1 MEIRFIFFPSTK
13 LLSKTETETD
23 RDRERAFRRRRK
35 KGDFDALSLSSKA
48 LSHSHFSSFST
59 APFFT
64 RALMMMMFFYSDA
77 SDAFTRNTRLDNK
90 NQVLGCPTLILKS
103 FFLPLFF
110 FSFFS
115 SKGNKSGASCA
126 RFV

>member
-23 RDRERAFRRRRK
+23 RERAFRRRRK
-35 KGDFDALSLSSKA
+35 KGGFERALSLSSA

-90 NQVLGCPTLILKS
+90 N
-103 FFLPLFF
+103 
-110 FSFFS
+110 
-115 SKGNKSGASCA
+115 
-126 RFV
+126 

>member
-1 MEIRFIFFPSTK
+1 MEIRFILFPE
-13 LLSKTETETD
+13 TETETE
-23 RDRERAFRRRRK
+23 RERLGGGEK
-35 KGDFDALSLSSKA
+35 KEVSTRSLSLQK

-90 NQVLGCPTLILKS
+90 N
-103 FFLPLFF
+103 
-110 FSFFS
+110 
-115 SKGNKSGASCA
+115 
-126 RFV
+126 